1 MAFDLVQYFAEQ
13 INNQK
18 PQLLEQHSREDR
30 KEHLLEI
37 NALVLG
43 KLITLWRS
51 NDKKV
56 YQEISSPEELFIQEV
71 ARHLTT
77 SSKNQSTLAKNE
89 LEPAVTEILRLQLT
103 ELKQLNDIGNLEVQG
118 LRELLLGQI
127 EHLSGQAPDWVWST
141 NDLLELKGSKP
152 IVQEEISLDSTM
164 KEFNQM
170 VSQQHTDAN
179 EDQDNSAAVVNTTV
193 PGWSKI
199 LEPVVAIIILWI
211 LYCAATQ
218 MFN

>member
-89 LEPAVTEILRLQLT
+89 LEPAVTEILRLQLA
-103 ELKQLNDIGNLEVQG
+103 ELKQLNDIGNLEVRG

-170 VSQQHTDAN
+170 VSQQYTDAN
-179 EDQDNSAAVVNTTV
+179 EDQHNVAAVVNTTV

-199 LEPVVAIIILWI
+199 LEPVVAVIILWI